1 MGLDFGKIQLV
12 ADQDQQVGT
21 TSLAHGQAVI
31 CCRRRLPFYRHKGSW
46 AVAGS
51 HMGWGANADFCTLRF
66 ARRMDLP
73 LIDLPL
79 ATSLPQIHQLCKEMI
94 KLVTAGS
101 SWRKM

>member
-1 MGLDFGKIQLV
+1 
-12 ADQDQQVGT
+12 
-21 TSLAHGQAVI
+21 LAHGQAVI
-31 CCRRRLPFYRHKGSW
+31 CCRRRLPFYRRKGSL

-51 HMGWGANADFCTLRF
+51 HTGWGANADFCTLRF
-66 ARRMDLP
+66 ASRMDLP

-79 ATSLPQIHQLCKEMI
+79 ANSLPQIHQLCKEMI